1 MPYRLRYN
9 ILAKDIPTSV
19 AFYRDLLG
27 LDIVDRDSWFVTL
40 ARPGDEAFALDIVD
54 QVSEFVPRAARG
66 TAAGSYLSLLTED
79 VAAAVEIA
87 RNHGVEIIEQRTGA
101 GEGRA
106 VIRDPNGIVIDIA
119 SEFSFATM
127 PPRHAVG

>member
-27 LDIVDRDSWFVTL
+27 LDVVDRDSWFVTL

-66 TAAGSYLSLLTED
+66 IAAGSYLSLLTED
-79 VAAAVEIA
+79 VAAAVAIA
-87 RNHGVEIIEQRTGA
+87 RAHDVEIIEETPGTA
-101 GEGRA
+101 GRA

-119 SEFSFATM
+119 TEFGFVAM
-127 PPRHAVG
+127 PPRDAVG